1 MFCPKCGSANSDESL
16 HCAKCGQVLKTV
28 TPASSGGDPM
38 TTIIPYK
45 NEKAL
50 IAYYLGVFSL
60 IPCLG
65 SPLGITALILGLKGL
80 NYAKEHPEAKG
91 QVHAWIGI
99 IVGGFFGLVYT
110 LLIIILIS
118 TTITHTLR

>member
-1 MFCPKCGSANSDESL
+1 
-16 HCAKCGQVLKTV
+16 
-28 TPASSGGDPM
+28 M